1 MDTVEITLPVTR
13 AAAERLLREPAERA
27 RLGALV
33 SLAAEGLIGP
43 GGVAEA
49 LALVQATP
57 EERQAALR
65 DAFDAMRR
73 ASAVAGITGEEV
85 EAELAAWKRERADG
99 A

>member
-33 SLAAEGLIGP
+33 SLAAEGLVGP

-49 LALVQATP
+49 LALIRAAP
-57 EERQAALR
+57 GDRHAALR
-65 DAFDAMRR
+65 DALETMRR
-73 ASAVAGITGEEV
+73 ASAVAGVTAEEV
-85 EAELAAWKRERADG
+85 EAELAAWKRERAGG

>member
-1 MDTVEITLPVTR
+1 MDTFEITLPVTR
-13 AAAERLLREPAERA
+13 AVAERLLREPGERA

-49 LALVQATP
+49 LALMRASP
-57 EERQAALR
+57 GEREAGLR
-65 DAFDAMRR
+65 DALAGLQE
-73 ASAVAGITGEEV
+73 ATAAAGITAEEV
-85 EAELAAWKRERADG
+85 EAELAARKRERAGG

>member
-13 AAAERLLREPAERA
+13 AAAERLLREPAERT

-33 SLAAEGLIGP
+33 SLAAEGFIGP

-49 LALVQATP
+49 LALIQAVP
-57 EERQAALR
+57 EERRAALQ

-73 ASAVAGITGEEV
+73 ASTAAGITAEEV
-85 EAELAAWKRERADG
+85 EAELTAWKRERAGG

>member
-43 GGVAEA
+43 QGMAEA
-49 LALVQATP
+49 LALLRASP
-57 EERQAALR
+57 EERQAELR
-65 DAFDAMRR
+65 GAFEDMRR
-73 ASAVAGITGEEV
+73 AAAEAGITAEDV
-85 EAELAAWKRERADG
+85 EAELAAWKRERTG
-99 A
+99 GV

>member
-13 AAAERLLREPAERA
+13 AAAERLREPAERA

-49 LALVQATP
+49 LAHVQASP
-57 EERQAALR
+57 EERRAVLHDALTGIQ
-65 DAFDAMRR
+65 R
-73 ASAVAGITGEEV
+73 ASAAAGITPEEV
-85 EAELAAWKRERADG
+85 EAELAGLKRERVG
-99 A
+99 EP